1 MEFNPSNCQTESV
14 VTQIGAYLDG
24 QLDSH
29 ALTQFEAHL
38 DACRTCRAELNAQRQ
53 FLCELDSALSTR
65 NELELPPNFARVVSA
80 RAASDMS
87 GVRSG
92 GERRRALLVC
102 LTLAITA
109 FTLLGATSGR
119 SVLLNVRML
128 LSKVMGIL
136 TFVWSTLHDA
146 FVGLTIVLR
155 VVVRVF
161 QPQSTITSVLALIVL
176 ALAVVSLSQL
186 IISYHRRSQM
196 RLFE

>member
-1 MEFNPSNCQTESV
+1 MEFSSNNCQTESV
-14 VTQIGAYLDG
+14 VLQIGAYLDG
-24 QLDSH
+24 QLDTP

-38 DACRTCRAELNAQRQ
+38 DTCRTCRTELNSQRQ
-53 FLCELDSALSTR
+53 FLCELNSALSTP

-80 RAASDMS
+80 RAESDMS
-87 GVRSG
+87 GVRSN

-102 LTLAITA
+102 LALAIA
-109 FTLLGATSGR
+109 SFTLLGATSGR
-119 SVLLNVRML
+119 SVLLSMRML
-128 LSKVMGIL
+128 VSKGMGIL

>member
-1 MEFNPSNCQTESV
+1 MEFSSNNCQTETV
-14 VTQIGAYLDG
+14 VLQIGAYLDG
-24 QLDSH
+24 QLDTP

-38 DACRTCRAELNAQRQ
+38 ESCHTCRTELNSQRQ
-53 FLCELDSALSTR
+53 FLCELDSALSTPG
-65 NELELPPNFARVVSA
+65 ELELPPNFARVVSA

-102 LTLAITA
+102 LALAITA

-119 SVLLNVRML
+119 SVLLSFRMV

-161 QPQSTITSVLALIVL
+161 QPQSTITSVLALMVL

>member
-1 MEFNPSNCQTESV
+1 MEFSPTNCQTESV

-24 QLDSH
+24 QLDFH
-29 ALTQFEAHL
+29 ALAQFEAHL
-38 DACRTCRAELNAQRQ
+38 DACRTCRTELTAQRQ

-65 NELELPPNFARVVSA
+65 NELELPANFARVVSA

>member
-1 MEFNPSNCQTESV
+1 MEFSSNNCQTETV
-14 VTQIGAYLDG
+14 VLQIGAYLDG
-24 QLDSH
+24 QLDTP

-38 DACRTCRAELNAQRQ
+38 ESCHTCRTELNSQRQ
-53 FLCELDSALSTR
+53 FLCELDSALSTPG
-65 NELELPPNFARVVSA
+65 ELELPPNFARVVSA

-102 LTLAITA
+102 LALAITA

-119 SVLLNVRML
+119 SVLLSFRMV